1 MEQNENYSPL
11 TDHNHPMTFPPCSV
25 PSDQLPLLSHTG
37 VGLKGDDY
45 HVVISDPDAPN
56 ATYLKGLKYSH
67 ETREWTTDWI
77 SENIN
82 GGMLRYQYNLRPY
95 TDPQT
100 FTITFKLDRPGRPEW
115 HWTTPAIPY
124 MWDADGDGHGDVDDT
139 VGVGVGTLFVKA
151 MEDSWDRSDWSPH
164 TEAEAHA
171 SQEKMVYPEGWD
183 RDDLNAPDPYE
194 PYAVTLTYGRDGD
207 IDVPAYEE
215 ISRVFGLPMITI
227 KSIVAGTGHLIPGVE
242 WGDNFWQF
250 ICANDSE
257 IRNHAGFW
265 RNPDGTFGILSNNYF
280 TVSIPANSVTGDP
293 AETRNCTTIY
303 DYIDAIG
310 EKRYREGV
318 NYTYDQVQAEAA
330 ARLAADNA
338 EAAARLA
345 ADNALTTYINNSIAD
360 IISKIFGTNT
370 ISDSGVIT
378 WDPAIIAGA
387 RIAIGNMNVYSNVD
401 GTEAADNFIKTAP
414 DGKGDIRAI

>member
-1 MEQNENYSPL
+1 
-11 TDHNHPMTFPPCSV
+11 MTFPPCSV

-56 ATYLKGLKYSH
+56 ATYLKGMKYSH

-82 GGMLRYQYNLRPY
+82 GGMLKYQYNLRPY

-100 FTITFKLDRPGRPEW
+100 FTITFKLDRPGRPQW
-115 HWTTPAIPY
+115 QWTTPAIPY
-124 MWDADGDGHGDVDDT
+124 IWDADNDGHGDVDGI
-139 VGVGVGTLFVKA
+139 VGVGVGSLFLKKTTENWNA
-151 MEDSWDRSDWSPH
+151 TKYEPHSED
-164 TEAEAHA
+164 EAKVA
-171 SQEKMVYPEGWD
+171 QEKMVYPEGWG
-183 RDDLNAPDPYE
+183 RDDLNAPLPYQ
-194 PYAVTLTYGRDGD
+194 PYAVALEYGIGGD
-207 IDVPAYEE
+207 IDAPNIEDLAKILG
-215 ISRVFGLPMITI
+215 ISVTKIRNIIAGGHDQIEGLIN
-227 KSIVAGTGHLIPGVE
+227 
-242 WGDNFWQF
+242 GDNFYEF
-250 ICANDSE
+250 ITENDDE
-257 IRNHAGFW
+257 IRDHTGFYL
-265 RNPDGTFGILSNNYF
+265 NPDGSWGEYGYPTFNIVVPQDKS
-280 TVSIPANSVTGDP
+280 TGQGQ
-293 AETRNCTTIY
+293 
-303 DYIDAIG
+303 YIVATNDIKSYIHYQL
-310 EKRYREGV
+310 ERIRRTCI
-318 NYTYDQVQAEAA
+318 NYTYDEVQNEAT

-345 ADNALTTYINNSIAD
+345 ADNALTTYINNSIQD

-401 GTEAADNFIKTAP
+401 GTETTDNFIKTAP

>member
-37 VGLKGDDY
+37 IGLKGDDY

-56 ATYLKGLKYSH
+56 ATYLKGMKYSH

-95 TDPQT
+95 TEPQT
-100 FTITFKLDRPGRPEW
+100 FTITFKLDRPGRPQW
-115 HWTTPAIPY
+115 QWTTPAIPY
-124 MWDADGDGHGDVDDT
+124 MWDADGDGHADVDDI
-139 VGVGVGTLFVKA
+139 VGVGAGTLFVKA
-151 MEDSWDRSDWSPH
+151 MEESWDSSDWSPH

-183 RDDLNAPDPYE
+183 RDDLNAPEPYE

-207 IDVPAYEE
+207 IDAPTYGE

-265 RNPDGTFGILSNNYF
+265 RNPDGTFGTLSNNYF
-280 TVSIPANSVTGDP
+280 TVSIPANSVTGEP

-318 NYTYDQVQAEAA
+318 NYAKSMDDEIKEWAEGEI
-330 ARLAADNA
+330 DDMKTFIF
-338 EAAARLA
+338 ESVSE
-345 ADNALTTYINNSIAD
+345 IV
-360 IISKIFGTNT
+360 SKVYGNNT
-370 ISDSGVIT
+370 IDTTTGVIT
-378 WDPAIIAGA
+378 WDATLAGSKIAV
-387 RIAIGNMNVYSNVD
+387 GNMNVYSNVD
-401 GTEAADNFIKTAP
+401 GTEDADSYIKTAA